1 MRVRAP
7 SSTLKSSKHC
17 WTFSL
22 APVAQLDRASD
33 FESAGYRF
41 EPCQV
46 HEKTGGHT
54 ASGFCLP
61 TWCNLF
67 GIEPLQAY
75 VVDTTAGGELEL
87 TAVWTPTVYNIEY
100 EVFDFLQLLQLLFSS
115 EEE

>member
-1 MRVRAP
+1 M
-7 SSTLKSSKHC
+7 
-17 WTFSL
+17 
-22 APVAQLDRASD
+22 
-33 FESAGYRF
+33 
-41 EPCQV
+41 

-75 VVDTTAGGELEL
+75 VVDTTAGGELEF

-100 EVFDFLQLLQLLFSS
+100 EDFDFLQLLQLFFSS